1 MQRKAHAAGLPEPT
15 VAERRAVLDGAA
27 ERLLA
32 DPSIEGVGNL
42 LYAVV
47 ALASELGVDAEEALR
62 GAALDERD
70 RIVAVERAAPGREAP

>member
-1 MQRKAHAAGLPEPT
+1 
-15 VAERRAVLDGAA
+15 VLDGAA

-32 DPSIEGVGNL
+32 DPSISGVGNL

-62 GAALDERD
+62 GAALHERD
-70 RIVAVERAAPGREAP
+70 RIVAVERAAPGGEAP